1 MLPESA
7 PHSLAAYRLEKSK
20 SLLKDAL
27 LLFNAGQWASAN
39 NRAYYSLFHAMRAVL
54 ALRQLDF
61 KKHTAVIAAFHK
73 DYIHSGAFDKKYSA
87 VISNASII
95 RNHSDYDDFYLCN
108 REETDDLIRDVQEFV
123 DAVENYLQ
131 EQGCS
136 LEM

>member
-20 SLLKDAL
+20 WLLKDAL
-27 LLFNAGQWASAN
+27 LLFDAGQWASAN

-95 RNHSDYDDFYLCN
+95 RNHSDYDDFYLCS
-108 REETDDLIRDVQEFV
+108 RDETDDLIRDVQEFV
-123 DAVENYLQ
+123 GAVENYLQ

-136 LEM
+136 LET